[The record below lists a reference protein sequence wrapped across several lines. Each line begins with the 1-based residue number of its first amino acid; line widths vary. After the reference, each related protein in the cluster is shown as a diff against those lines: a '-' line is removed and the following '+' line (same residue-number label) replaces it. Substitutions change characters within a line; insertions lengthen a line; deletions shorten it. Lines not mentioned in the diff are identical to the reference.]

1 MSAQNPWW
9 GKTLRV
15 IGIVLM
21 SLTAA
26 FTLMGGIGTTCVALN
41 PAGFGGKFAGIAPF
55 QWLYILFVIVTTAIG
70 VWAARVVVQLA
81 KGEQGSY
88 RRALLVLGCG
98 IMVGGVHTAASR
110 ALRGS
115 SMPVDM
121 VVYTTVLTLL
131 VFLLFRLPGI
141 REQVGL
147 ESGDKGGQKGR
158 AAAAI
163 ALAATGLLTLTVQFL
178 MAPTHSIGGINY
190 ADVWHATLS
199 VLGCAQLL
207 AAAILLLRRRYA
219 PAARVAQGEMTA
231 RAQVAQALLLR
242 SGGGV

>member
-1 MSAQNPWW
+1 MPAQNPWW

-41 PAGFGGKFAGIAPF
+41 PTGFGGKFAGIAPF
-55 QWLYILFVIVTTAIG
+55 QWLYVLFVIVTTGIG
-70 VWAARVVVQLA
+70 VWAARVVVQLVR
-81 KGEQGSY
+81 GEKASY
-88 RRALLVLGCG
+88 RQALTVLAAG
-98 IMVGGVHTAASR
+98 IVVGGVHTAASR

-121 VVYTTVLTLL
+121 VVYTTILTMA
-131 VFLLFRLPGI
+131 VFLLLRLPGI
-141 REQVGL
+141 WQKVGL
-147 ESGDKGGQKGR
+147 ERGDGGGKKGK
-158 AAAAI
+158 AAAAF

-199 VLGCAQLL
+199 VLGGAQLL
-207 AAAILLLRRRYA
+207 VAGTMLVRQRYA
-219 PAARVAQGEMTA
+219 LAPRTGPRGMAARA
-231 RAQVAQALLLR
+231 
-242 SGGGV
+242 

>member
-1 MSAQNPWW
+1 MPTQNPWW

-26 FTLMGGIGTTCVALN
+26 FTLLGGIGTTCVALN
-41 PAGFGGKFAGIAPF
+41 PTGFGGKFAGIAPF

-70 VWAARVVVQLA
+70 VWAARVVVRLVR
-81 KGEQGSY
+81 GEKTSY
-88 RRALLVLGCG
+88 RQALAVLAAG
-98 IMVGGVHTAASR
+98 ILVGGLHTAASR

-121 VVYTTVLTLL
+121 VVYTTLLTLV
-131 VFLLFRLPGI
+131 VFLLFRLPGVWQKI
-141 REQVGL
+141 GL
-147 ESGDKGGQKGR
+147 ERRDGGGKMGK

-178 MAPTHSIGGINY
+178 MAPTHSIGSINY

-199 VLGCAQLL
+199 MLGSAQLL
-207 AAAILLLRRRYA
+207 AAGAMLVRQRYA
-219 PAARVAQGEMTA
+219 LTPRTAQREIA
-231 RAQVAQALLLR
+231 VRA
-242 SGGGV
+242 

>member
-70 VWAARVVVQLA
+70 LWVARVVVQLVR
-81 KGEQGSY
+81 GETGSY
-88 RRALLVLGCG
+88 RQALLVLACG
-98 IMVGGVHTAASR
+98 IVVGGVHTAASR

-121 VVYTTVLTLL
+121 VVYTTFLTLL

-141 REQVGL
+141 REKIRFEG
-147 ESGDKGGQKGR
+147 GDEGGQKGQ

-178 MAPTHSIGGINY
+178 MAPTHSIGGINF
-190 ADVWHATLS
+190 ADVWHAALS
-199 VLGCAQLL
+199 ALGCAQLL
-207 AAAILLLRRRYA
+207 AAGMLLLQRRYA
-219 PAARVAQGEMTA
+219 PASRVTQGEIA
-231 RAQVAQALLLR
+231 ANA
-242 SGGGV
+242 

>member
-9 GKTLRV
+9 GKTLRI

-41 PAGFGGKFAGIAPF
+41 PTGFSGKFAGIAPF

-70 VWAARVVVQLA
+70 VWAVRVVVQLVRGA
-81 KGEQGSY
+81 QGSY
-88 RRALLVLGCG
+88 RQALIVLAAG
-98 IMVGGVHTAASR
+98 ILVGGVHTAASR

-121 VVYTTVLTLL
+121 VVYTTILTLV
-131 VFLLFRLPGI
+131 VFLLFRLPGVQQKI
-141 REQVGL
+141 GL
-147 ESGDKGGQKGR
+147 ERGDGGGKQGQ

-178 MAPTHSIGGINY
+178 MAPTHSIGGLNY
-190 ADVWHATLS
+190 ADVWHVTLS
-199 VLGCAQLL
+199 VLGSAQLL
-207 AAAILLLRRRYA
+207 AAGTMLVRQRSA
-219 PAARVAQGEMTA
+219 PASRLTQREMAA
-231 RAQVAQALLLR
+231 RA
-242 SGGGV
+242 

>member
-55 QWLYILFVIVTTAIG
+55 QWLYILFVVVTTGIG
-70 VWAARVVVQLA
+70 AWAVRVVVQLVR
-81 KGEQGSY
+81 GEKGSY
-88 RRALLVLGCG
+88 RRALLVLACG
-98 IMVGGVHTAASR
+98 IVVGGVHTAASR

-121 VVYTTVLTLL
+121 VVYTTFLTLL

-141 REQVGL
+141 REKIRFEG
-147 ESGDKGGQKGR
+147 GDEGGQKGQ

-178 MAPTHSIGGINY
+178 MAPTHSIGGINF
-190 ADVWHATLS
+190 ADVWHAALS
-199 VLGCAQLL
+199 ALGCAQLL
-207 AAAILLLRRRYA
+207 AAGMLLLRGRYA
-219 PAARVAQGEMTA
+219 PASRVAQGELAA
-231 RAQVAQALLLR
+231 RA
-242 SGGGV
+242 

>member
-9 GKTLRV
+9 GKALRV

-26 FTLMGGIGTTCVALN
+26 FTLIGGIGTACVALD
-41 PAGFGGKFAGIAPF
+41 PTGFGGKFAGIAPF
-55 QWLYILFVIVTTAIG
+55 QWLYILFVIVTTAVG
-70 VWAARVVVQLA
+70 VWGARVVVRLA
-81 KGEQGSY
+81 RGNKGTY
-88 RRALLVLGCG
+88 RRALLVLAAG
-98 IMVGGVHTAASR
+98 IVVGSVHMAASR
-110 ALRGS
+110 ALRGG

-121 VVYTTVLTLL
+121 VTYTTVLTLV
-131 VFLLFRLPGI
+131 VFLLFRAPGVWQKTGF
-141 REQVGL
+141 EG
-147 ESGDKGGQKGR
+147 GDASAKKGQ

-199 VLGCAQLL
+199 VLGSAQLL
-207 AAAILLLRRRYA
+207 AAGTMLVRQQSA
-219 PAARVAQGEMTA
+219 PASRVGEREMAA
-231 RAQVAQALLLR
+231 RA
-242 SGGGV
+242 